1 MTNRR
6 AFLGKM
12 GATAL
17 IGAGALTACNNAQNQ
32 ITAPTAKG
40 NPDSQTPPNPFA
52 EMTYDFYG
60 THQAGITTPV
70 QHHVYFLV
78 AELHNTNVDEIRQMF
93 KDWTEYSAKLTQG
106 KNIKPYDKN
115 PHLPPAD
122 TGEADSLGAYGLT
135 LTFGISLSFLE
146 KLGLSDKA
154 LPEFSDLPK
163 FPRDQI
169 RPELSGGDICIQA
182 CSEDPQVAFHAV
194 RQLVRQAHSL
204 ITVKWSQSGYNSFDN
219 GADTPRNLFG
229 FKDGT
234 ANKTTL
240 DDTEKWLWAKGSDKT
255 AWFDGGTYLVARIIQ
270 MHLETWD
277 RTSLVGQEDTFG
289 RHRDTGASI
298 GKTGEFD
305 EFDVNE
311 KDDRGILSS
320 PSRLTWGLPNA
331 RGYKCL
337 DVRFRTVA
345 VLMSRQG
352 SLMQDYFLSLFKN
365 RPCSL
370 A

>member
-40 NPDSQTPPNPFA
+40 NPDSQAPPNPFA
-52 EMTYDFYG
+52 KMTYNFYG

-135 LTFGISLSFLE
+135 LTFGISPSFLE

-154 LPEFSDLPK
+154 PPEFSDLPK
-163 FPRDQI
+163 FP
-169 RPELSGGDICIQA
+169 
-182 CSEDPQVAFHAV
+182 
-194 RQLVRQAHSL
+194 
-204 ITVKWSQSGYNSFDN
+204 
-219 GADTPRNLFG
+219 
-229 FKDGT
+229 
-234 ANKTTL
+234 
-240 DDTEKWLWAKGSDKT
+240 
-255 AWFDGGTYLVARIIQ
+255 
-270 MHLETWD
+270 
-277 RTSLVGQEDTFG
+277 
-289 RHRDTGASI
+289 
-298 GKTGEFD
+298 
-305 EFDVNE
+305 
-311 KDDRGILSS
+311 
-320 PSRLTWGLPNA
+320 
-331 RGYKCL
+331 
-337 DVRFRTVA
+337 
-345 VLMSRQG
+345 
-352 SLMQDYFLSLFKN
+352 QD
-365 RPCSL
+365 
-370 A
+370 